1 MTQDS
6 PIPENLKNLTQDQ
19 MDQVVADSNLQN
31 LRNHRNSLLA
41 ETDWTQNGDV
51 TVELKNKY
59 EPYRQELRDITKIY
73 QNLDGAVWPNPP
85 S

>member
-1 MTQDS
+1 MPQDS
-6 PIPENLKNLTQDQ
+6 PIPENLKDLTQEQ

>member
-1 MTQDS
+1 MPQDS

>member
-1 MTQDS
+1 MPQDS

-19 MDQVVADSNLQN
+19 MDQVVADSNLDN

-51 TVELKNKY
+51 PIDTKKKY
-59 EPYRQELRDITKIY
+59 EPYRQELRDITKKY
-73 QNLDGAVWPNPP
+73 QNLDGAVWPTKP

>member
-1 MTQDS
+1 MIQDS
-6 PIPENLKNLTQDQ
+6 PIPENLKNLTEEQIN
-19 MDQVVADSNLQN
+19 QVIADSNLDN

-51 TVELKNKY
+51 PVDTKNKY
-59 EPYRQELRDITKIY
+59 EPYRQELRDITKKY
-73 QNLDGAVWPNPP
+73 QNLEGAVWPTPP

>member
-1 MTQDS
+1 MPQDS

-19 MDQVVADSNLQN
+19 MDQLDN

-51 TVELKNKY
+51 PIDTKKKY
-59 EPYRQELRDITKIY
+59 EPYRQELRDITKKY
-73 QNLDGAVWPNPP
+73 QNLDGAVWPTKP
-85 S
+85 

>member
-1 MTQDS
+1 MPQDS
-6 PIPENLKNLTQDQ
+6 PIPENLKNLTQAQ
-19 MDQVVADSNLQN
+19 MDQVGADSNLQN